1 MASGD
6 LLKIC
11 EPRAAAVTC
20 TLLAHNAALSSEPAT
35 ELLSKAKPQI
45 TTGALS
51 AEPAEQSSTCDG
63 TQRLMNTG
71 QATLVKSILHQPRS
85 GSSQR
90 EISQI
95 AWASFVGKK

>member
-1 MASGD
+1 M
-6 LLKIC
+6 IF
-11 EPRAAAVTC
+11 EPRKIKSDTVSTVSPSVS
-20 TLLAHNAALSSEPAT
+20 HEVVGPDV
-35 ELLSKAKPQI
+35 SKAKPQI